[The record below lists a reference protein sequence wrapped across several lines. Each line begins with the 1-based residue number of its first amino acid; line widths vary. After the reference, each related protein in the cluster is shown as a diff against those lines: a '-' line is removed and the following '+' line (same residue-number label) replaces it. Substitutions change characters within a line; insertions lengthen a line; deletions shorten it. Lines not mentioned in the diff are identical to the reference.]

1 MVKIKDIYTT
11 LQNICPLFP
20 FKDSI
25 LMKNLLLNF
34 YLFTFLITLLFCNAQ
49 IHAHQ
54 SPIDKKIDDS
64 INDGEYSEAKE
75 LLVRALNEINLKDT
89 AHLRQYNADLG
100 YVLFHLGQYQNS
112 IDKYKQAIIY
122 TKAQADHKRT
132 CTFLRSIG
140 LNYQYLGLYG
150 LAIENYQ
157 EALDALKLAESDLPR
172 EAALYNSMGN
182 LYRNTQNETK
192 SLELLHKSLSL
203 YQHLGDT
210 GKAADLLNNLGVNFQ
225 HFNYLDSSLYY
236 FKSVLDLV
244 NLDIN
249 SPFTLAKD
257 RSATYNNIGVVLLD
271 QEKFEEAF
279 PYILK
284 SYHIN
289 QLNKDI
295 QGMAI
300 SHNNFADY
308 WLKKANTNKAALHL
322 DSALL
327 ILEDISDKELMV
339 ENLELRF
346 KLLESTKQYEQ
357 ALITYQSLDSLNN
370 QLFQDEKLKVEEI
383 SNIYLLREKVYENQK
398 ISQEAELLAL
408 QSSKFQQTSLFLAL
422 LGVVLSMFLFWVFRN
437 LKKQKGLTNI
447 IRAKNKTI
455 SLQQTELRHRTAN
468 NIMRL
473 QSIIKE
479 IARRVPDNTAQQE
492 MLRST
497 QLLYSAASL
506 ERYLFSIED
515 EQEVPLQ
522 EFLQGLMQQ
531 HRKMLEKENRNVK
544 IIYIQSE
551 EIVLP
556 VASVIPLSMILTE
569 WIYNSLKYAF
579 EGIDQPT
586 ITIAIQLQE
595 QEITIDYQDN
605 GIGQKGKT
613 GKGTGTRL
621 IEKFAQDLKAQL
633 SCIEHEGTRQQLIF
647 KVIGNP
653 ILIK

>member
-1 MVKIKDIYTT
+1 MAKKKDIYKP
-11 LQNICPLFP
+11 LQLNCPSFP

-25 LMKNLLLNF
+25 QMKNLLLNF
-34 YLFTFLITLLFCNAQ
+34 YITLLLIAFLFYNAQ
-49 IHAHQ
+49 IQAHQ
-54 SPIDKKIDDS
+54 SPIDKKIDIS
-64 INDGEYSEAKE
+64 INEGEYGEAKV
-75 LLVRALNEINLKDT
+75 LLERALNEINFKDT
-89 AHLRQYNADLG
+89 THLRQYNADLG
-100 YVLFHLGQYQNS
+100 YVLFHLGKYQNS
-112 IDKYKQAIIY
+112 IDSYKEALTY

-157 EALDALKLAESDLPR
+157 EALDALKLAETDLPR

-182 LYRNTQNETK
+182 LYRNTQNKSK
-192 SLELLHKSLSL
+192 SLELFHKSLGL
-203 YQHLGDT
+203 YRYLGDT
-210 GKAADLLNNLGVNFQ
+210 SKAANLLNNLGVSFQ
-225 HFNYLDSSLYY
+225 HFNNLDSSLYY
-236 FKSVLDLV
+236 FKSVLELV

-249 SPFTLAKD
+249 STPALAKD
-257 RSATYNNIGVVLLD
+257 RTATYNNIGVVLLD
-271 QEKFEEAF
+271 QEKIEEAY

-289 QLNKDI
+289 HLNKDL
-295 QGMAI
+295 QGLAI

-308 WLKKANTNKAALHL
+308 WLKKASTNKAALHL
-322 DSALL
+322 DSALH
-327 ILEDISDKELMV
+327 ILQEISDKELMV
-339 ENLELRF
+339 DNLELRF

-357 ALITYQSLDSLNN
+357 ALVTYRSLDSLNN

-383 SNIYLLREKVYENQK
+383 SNIYLLREKEFENQK
-398 ISQEAELLAL
+398 ISQEAELFAL
-408 QSSKFQQTSLFLAL
+408 QSSKFQQTSLFLAF
-422 LGVVLSMFLFWVFRN
+422 LGIILTLFLFWIFRN
-437 LKKQKGLTNI
+437 LNRQKRLTQI
-447 IRAKNKTI
+447 IGAKNKTI

-497 QLLYSAASL
+497 QLLYAAASL

-531 HRKMLEKENRNVK
+531 HREMLAKENRNVK
-544 IIYIQSE
+544 IVYHQTA

-556 VASVIPLSMILTE
+556 VAAVIPISMILTE

-579 EGIDQPT
+579 EGIGQPK
-586 ITIAIQLQE
+586 ITIAIQLQD
-595 QEITIDYQDN
+595 QNITIDYQDN
-605 GIGQKGKT
+605 GIGLNGKT
-613 GKGTGTRL
+613 GKGTGTKL
-621 IEKFAQDLKAQL
+621 IEKFALDLKAEIT
-633 SCIEHEGTRQQLIF
+633 SIAHHGTRQQLVF
-647 KVIGNP
+647 KV
-653 ILIK
+653 